1 MFRVVRVTVLQK
13 SYSAL
18 LVIAFVLL
26 LLALPPCDFVFY
38 VEARDKEDAVLSC
51 STIPGFTVEPTNCS
65 NSVHLNVFHKAN
77 TCCSA
82 SLC

>member
-26 LLALPPCDFVFY
+26 LLPPYDFVFY

-51 STIPGFTVEPTNCS
+51 STIPGFTVEPTNCF
-65 NSVHLNVFHKAN
+65 NSVHLNAFHKAN